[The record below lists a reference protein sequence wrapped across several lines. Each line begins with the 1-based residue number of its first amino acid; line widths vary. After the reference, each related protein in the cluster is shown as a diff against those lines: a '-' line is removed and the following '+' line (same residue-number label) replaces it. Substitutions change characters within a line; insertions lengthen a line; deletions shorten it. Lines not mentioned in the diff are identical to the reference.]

1 MNKDMKEDCLV
12 KIISAER
19 SGNLSKMR
27 AMIGRT
33 YRIKRVTS
41 SGAYHVNH
49 YLWDSRDLEVI
60 LPPKKE
66 KIEIIFD
73 TKNLVTG
80 DSL

>member
-1 MNKDMKEDCLV
+1 MNKDMKAGCLV

-19 SGNLSKMR
+19 SGNLHKMR

-33 YRIKRVTS
+33 YRITRITS
-41 SGAYHVNH
+41 TGVYHVHH
-49 YLWDSRDLEVI
+49 YFWDPRDLELI

-66 KIEIIFD
+66 KMEIIFD

-80 DSL
+80 GSL